1 MTGSKAPTQTS
12 GQTATARLGLWLGP
26 TLATGAVLLPLEGLA
41 WEARL
46 VLGLLALMATW
57 WITEALPLAATA
69 LLPIIAIPL
78 IGIEVS
84 VNSRGQLTCA
94 TEGACQA
101 ALGDAPGVT
110 RLMGLGDLGSYYSN
124 PVVLLYIGGFLL
136 GIAIERW
143 GLSTRIAYGLVSRGG
158 ARPGL
163 MLAGFI
169 AAAGFI
175 SMWISNTSTSL
186 ILTPLALSVAAG
198 SAIDGREDPKFASA
212 LVLSVAYAA
221 TIGGLATPIGT
232 PPNGIALTQ
241 LRLDGIEVSFGQ
253 WMAVGVPV
261 VIVLLPMAWFILS
274 RGLKVDAKGA
284 AGAQARVREELAKL
298 GPLSQPEARTAMVFF
313 LVAGLWMISTL
324 IADWIGANLLAGG
337 RIDSGHV
344 DTIIATAAALLLFI
358 VPAGGGNDRP
368 LLIWADAQKIPW
380 GILLLFGGGLAL
392 AAAADLSGL
401 SPWLAS
407 GLAGLSDLHPVIVIF
422 LIGLLVIVITEFASN
437 IATIS
442 LMGPVLLSVAASHAS
457 LGAASFIV
465 PAAMAASMGF
475 AMPVGSASNAIAYGT
490 GRVKQADM
498 IRRGLVMNLCALVV
512 LTIVGM
518 TLAPMILGG
527 PQGR

>member
-1 MTGSKAPTQTS
+1 MNDSATQPAQGPTSVQ
-12 GQTATARLGLWLGP
+12 RMGLWLGP
-26 TLATGAVLLPLEGLA
+26 TLAIGSILLPLEGLA
-41 WEARL
+41 WEGRL

-57 WITEALPLAATA
+57 WVTEAVPLAATA

-78 IGIEVS
+78 IGIEVGL
-84 VNSRGQLTCA
+84 NARGGLICA
-94 TEGACQA
+94 TEGACA
-101 ALGDAPGVT
+101 TGLGEAPGAV
-110 RLMGLGDLGSYYSN
+110 RLMGLGDLGAYYSN

-143 GLSTRIAYGLVSRGG
+143 GLSTRIAYGLVARGG
-158 ARPGL
+158 TRPGL

-169 AAAGFI
+169 AAAAFL

-198 SAIDGREDPKFASA
+198 SAVNGREDPKFAAA
-212 LVLSVAYAA
+212 LVLAVAYAA

-232 PPNGIALTQ
+232 PPNGIALSQLTQ
-241 LRLDGIEVSFGQ
+241 EGIEVSFGQ
-253 WMAVGVPV
+253 WMAIGLPV
-261 VIVLLPMAWFILS
+261 VVVLLPLAWFILS

-298 GPLSQPEARTAMVFF
+298 GPLSQPEARVAMIFF
-313 LVAGLWMISTL
+313 LIAGLWMISIL
-324 IADWIGANLLAGG
+324 IAGWIGGVLLGG
-337 RIDSGHV
+337 ARIDSGHV
-344 DTIIATAAALLLFI
+344 DTMIATLAALLLFI
-358 VPAGGGNDRP
+358 VPAGGGANRP
-368 LLIWADAQKIPW
+368 LLVWADAQKIPW

-401 SPWLAS
+401 SAWLAG
-407 GLAGLSDLHPVIVIF
+407 GLGGLSSLHPAIVIF
-422 LIGLLVIVITEFASN
+422 LIGLLVIIITEFASN

-442 LMGPVLLSVAASHAS
+442 LMGPVLLSVAASHPS

-490 GRVKQADM
+490 GKVKQASM
-498 IRRGLVMNLCALVV
+498 IRRGLVMNICALIV
-512 LTIVGM
+512 LTLAGL
-518 TLAPMILGG
+518 TLAPLVLGG
-527 PQGR
+527 AE

>member
-1 MTGSKAPTQTS
+1 MTDRQPTTEEGPQS
-12 GQTATARLGLWLGP
+12 GAAGIGLWLGP
-26 TLATGAVLLPLEGLA
+26 VLAIGAVMLPLQGLA
-41 WEARL
+41 WEGRL
-46 VLGLLALMATW
+46 VLGLLVLMATW
-57 WITEALPLAATA
+57 WVTEALPLAATA

-78 IGIEVS
+78 MGIDVTL
-84 VNSRGQLTCA
+84 NARGQLTCA
-94 TEGACQA
+94 TEGVCLG
-101 ALGDAPGVT
+101 ALQTPPELVRT
-110 RLMGLGDLGSYYSN
+110 LGLGDLGAYYSN

-136 GIAIERW
+136 GIAIERC
-143 GLSTRIAYGLVSRGG
+143 GLSTRIAYGLVARGG

-169 AAAGFI
+169 VSAGFI

-198 SAIDGREDPKFASA
+198 SAVNGREDPKFASA
-212 LVLSVAYAA
+212 LVLAVAYAA

-241 LRLDGIEVSFGQ
+241 MRLEGIEVSFGQ

-261 VIVLLPMAWFILS
+261 VVLLLPMAWFILS
-274 RGLKVDAKGA
+274 RGLTVDAKGA

-298 GPLSQPEARTAMVFF
+298 GPLSTPEARTAIIFF
-313 LVAGLWMISTL
+313 LIAGLWMISTL
-324 IADWIGANLLAGG
+324 IADWIGAALLGGG

-344 DTIIATAAALLLFI
+344 DTMIATIGALLLFI
-358 VPAGGGNDRP
+358 VPAGGGRKGP
-368 LLIWADAQKIPW
+368 LITWADAQKIPW

-401 SPWLAS
+401 SPFIAR
-407 GLAGLSDLHPVIVIF
+407 GLEGLTEVHPAIVIL
-422 LIGLLVIVITEFASN
+422 LIGLMVIVITEFASN

-442 LMGPVLLSVAASHAS
+442 LIGPVLLSVAASHPS

-475 AMPVGSASNAIAYGT
+475 AMPVGSAANAIAYGT
-490 GRVKQADM
+490 GKVKQVDM
-498 IRRGLVMNLCALVV
+498 IRRGVIMNLSALVV
-512 LTIVGM
+512 LTIAGL
-518 TLAPMILGG
+518 TLAPMILGQAG
-527 PQGR
+527 G